1 MTFWYYLLRNL
12 SAQLRLVQ
20 QPVKT
25 STVHI
30 MGNPFDDLS
39 RIIRVRY
46 IVYNK
51 LCFDEIFS
59 SSGLI
64 QFELSEDQRSEI
76 L

>member
-1 MTFWYYLLRNL
+1 MPLNRNALNDLLVLLRNY

-20 QPVKT
+20 LPVKT

-46 IVYNK
+46 IYNK
-51 LCFDEIFS
+51 L
-59 SSGLI
+59 
-64 QFELSEDQRSEI
+64 
-76 L
+76 

>member
-1 MTFWYYLLRNL
+1 MRNY

-46 IVYNK
+46 IYNK
-51 LCFDEIFS
+51 LCFDEIF

-76 L
+76 LLRPE

>member
-1 MTFWYYLLRNL
+1 
-12 SAQLRLVQ
+12 
-20 QPVKT
+20 
-25 STVHI
+25 